1 MAKTARDNLLQ
12 IKTETHNRLN
22 NHKIDKKFKANDIV
36 FVLDR
41 YNIPGNTRPLK
52 TKFYSS
58 PCVVLQTYYTTTL
71 IQRISDGF
79 KALYS
84 NDHLKKY
91 TGGDPLFQSLPT
103 EIANILLHDFNDLL
117 SSDLTTIIKFDPMYL
132 PTGMNLKDTVE
143 WQISR
148 DNDHNT
154 MDNTI
159 SRETIPLSFTD
170 QNHVDPIDQQI
181 DPELDSVDPIEQLIN
196 NINNHVD
203 SVGDHSKPSPPYL
216 REGRIAKTSRNNKNK
231 QTNKTRQKNKKNMQL
246 LPDDVFSPDSPTDP
260 SHDQESKGLDELT
273 STDHRDQEQGGL
285 LQTTTHS
292 ATTDQNQERN
302 SPTQANSHVDA
313 APSPRTPVRLEESSS
328 EDENENEE
336 NDENVKILRSGKRVR
351 FA

>member
-1 MAKTARDNLLQ
+1 MAKIAKDNLLQ

-22 NHKIDKKFKANDIV
+22 SHKIDKKFKANDIV

-132 PTGMNLKDTVE
+132 PTGINLKDTVE

-148 DNDHNT
+148 DTIKSNDRDTLNT
-154 MDNTI
+154 DI
-159 SRETIPLSFTD
+159 SRETVPLSITNQSHID
-170 QNHVDPIDQQI
+170 PDPSLDSNNPIDEI
-181 DPELDSVDPIEQLIN
+181 IN
-196 NINNHVD
+196 NINIHTDYGV
-203 SVGDHSKPSPPYL
+203 SDHSKPSPPYL
-216 REGRIAKTSRNNKNK
+216 REGRIAKTNRKQNNKL
-231 QTNKTRQKNKKNMQL
+231 KTRQKNKKNMQL

-260 SHDQESKGLDELT
+260 PHDQESKGLDELT
-273 STDHRDQEQGGL
+273 PTDQRDQEQGGL
-285 LQTTTHS
+285 LQTTTHP
-292 ATTDQNQERN
+292 ATTDQNQEHN
-302 SPTQANSHVDA
+302 SLTQANSHVDV
-313 APSPRTPVRLEESSS
+313 APSPRTPARLEESSS
-328 EDENENEE
+328 EDENENDE